1 MILIP
6 TNTSRIDTWL
16 KDCLESLHT
25 DHPVTVIFQ
34 GEKPVKG
41 LKIGFNYVHKP
52 SVGFDPGAIV
62 WAMENLDKDDEF
74 FVLHDS
80 CVVKDNLLW
89 KVVFD
94 GYWQDS
100 VALSKEPTFMGMF
113 IGKYRM
119 EIVSKLEK
127 PIATDKETAV
137 KLEESWN
144 REYCKLEQP
153 ILLDSALSR
162 SDVFETRHGRDN
174 MVLDCRWLTK
184 YKGTWSPGQL

>member
-6 TNTSRIDTWL
+6 THISRKDTWL
-16 KDCLESLHT
+16 KDCLASLKT
-25 DHPVTVIFQ
+25 DYPVRVIFQ
-34 GEKPVKG
+34 GDKPPSD
-41 LKIGFNYVHKP
+41 LKIGFDYTYYRHD
-52 SVGFDPGAIV
+52 GYDPGAIV
-62 WAMENLDKDDEF
+62 WAMLNLNKDDEF

-119 EIVSKLEK
+119 EIASQLRPPDAENKNHAVELE
-127 PIATDKETAV
+127 TT
-137 KLEESWN
+137 WN
-144 REYCKLEQP
+144 DEYCKLEQP
-153 ILLDSALSR
+153 VLLDDPLIR
-162 SDVFETRHGRDN
+162 TDVFEQRYGRNN
-174 MVLDCRWLTK
+174 MVLENRWIRK